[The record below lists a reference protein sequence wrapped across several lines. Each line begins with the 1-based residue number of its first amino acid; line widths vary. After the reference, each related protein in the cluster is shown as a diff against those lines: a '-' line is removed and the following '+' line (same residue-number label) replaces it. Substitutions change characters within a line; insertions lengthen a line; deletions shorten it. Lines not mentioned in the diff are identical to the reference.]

1 MDEGSGKEEG
11 TDMDYMLYLQ
21 VIFYT
26 EVIICITITNSQEAY
41 NYVSPF

>member
-1 MDEGSGKEEG
+1 MDEGSGKDEG
-11 TDMDYMLYLQ
+11 TGMDYMLYLK

-26 EVIICITITNSQEAY
+26 EVTICIMRTNSQETY